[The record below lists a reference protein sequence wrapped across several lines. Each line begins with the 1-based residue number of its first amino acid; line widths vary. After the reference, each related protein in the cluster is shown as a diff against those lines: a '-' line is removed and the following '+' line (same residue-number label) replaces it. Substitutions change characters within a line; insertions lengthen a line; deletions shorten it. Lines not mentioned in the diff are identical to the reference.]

1 MKRLWGRRAG
11 VVLSLALATLSAS
24 RADAADADGKALFRV
39 KCGVCHLQGGG
50 GTWMLGRRLGAE
62 QALLESRKEL
72 PAALVR
78 YVARNGINSM
88 PRFTRVELPDAELDA
103 IALYLSTPRGTP

>member
-1 MKRLWGRRAG
+1 M
-11 VVLSLALATLSAS
+11 S
-24 RADAADADGKALFRV
+24 RATPIRVLLAVALGLGVHAGAHADADSLDGKALFRA

-50 GTWMLGRRLGAE
+50 GTWMLGRRLGEA

-72 PAALVR
+72 PAPLVK

-88 PRFTRVELPDAELDA
+88 PRFTRVELQDAELEA
-103 IALYLSTPRGTP
+103 IARYLSAPRSTP